1 MAEGAVAAD
10 GGEGAAGGEGGV
22 GSVGYEAVWW
32 VVLVLF
38 CLIRFFLVHC
48 WFLLLLAVSSRIF
61 GFVN

>member
-22 GSVGYEAVWW
+22 GGVGYEAVWW

-38 CLIRFFLVHC
+38 CLIRFFFGTLLVSVAAC
-48 WFLLLLAVSSRIF
+48 CF
-61 GFVN
+61 